1 MCRIR
6 VGGGSKQIVHFLIL
20 TLKTSNVVRSRSNVI
35 EHAKHKYLG
44 ELPQRS
50 CVLNMNRYKLLE
62 EIGDG
67 SFGRVMKAKN
77 NETGEVVAVKHIKQ
91 KFKSWKK
98 CVNLRR

>member
-1 MCRIR
+1 
-6 VGGGSKQIVHFLIL
+6 
-20 TLKTSNVVRSRSNVI
+20 
-35 EHAKHKYLG
+35 
-44 ELPQRS
+44 
-50 CVLNMNRYKLLE
+50 MNRYKLLE